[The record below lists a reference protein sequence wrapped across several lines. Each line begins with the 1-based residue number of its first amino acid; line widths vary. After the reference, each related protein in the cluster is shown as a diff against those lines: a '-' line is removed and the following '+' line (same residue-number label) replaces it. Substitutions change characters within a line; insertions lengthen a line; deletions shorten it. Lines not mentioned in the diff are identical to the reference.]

1 MQLSKRLKAIA
12 DMVSGGNRLVDVG
25 CDHGYIPIWLVEQG
39 KIPGAIAMDINKGP
53 LLRAKANIEKH
64 GLSCYIETRVSDGV
78 SALAKG
84 EGDTLVIAGM
94 GGPLTER
101 ILSEGEKALKEFS
114 EFILEPQ
121 SEIGHMRK
129 FLQENRYKIVEEDM
143 VYEDGKFYPVMK
155 VIHGGMEP
163 LKEEEAVY
171 GPCLLRDGHPVL
183 YEYLIRELQVSEQLS
198 QKLQALQSEG
208 AARRY
213 EELCLELE
221 VIRQALHYYE

>member
-12 DMVSGGNRLVDVG
+12 DMVSRGNRLVDVG

-39 KIPGAIAMDINKGP
+39 RIPGAIAMDINKGP

-78 SALAKG
+78 AALEGG

-101 ILSEGEKALKEFS
+101 ILAEGENVLKGFN

-121 SEIGHMRK
+121 SEIGHIRK
-129 FLQENRYKIVEEDM
+129 FLQENRYKIVKEDM

-155 VIHGGMEP
+155 VIHGVMEP
-163 LKEEEAVY
+163 LKGEEAVY
-171 GPCLLRDGHPVL
+171 GPCLLKDHHPVL
-183 YEYLIRELQVSEQLS
+183 YEYLLRELQVSEQLS
-198 QKLQALQSEG
+198 RNLQALQSER

-213 EELCLELE
+213 KELCLELE
-221 VIRQALHYYE
+221 VIHQALHYYE